1 MIYQVQHTTTYT
13 YPGTVSVCY
22 NVTYLRPRD
31 SAQQVCTGYE
41 LVVLPEP
48 DGYSHYVDFFGN
60 AVTFFAVQEPHR
72 MLAVTARSTVE
83 VTPRAALQCWRP
95 CNTFLNLPTSRVVR
109 ACDAMRRRH
118 SRLASHSSRRYSI
131 LLDASIPTSCMIPRL
146 PL

>member
-31 SAQQVCTGYE
+31 SARQVCTGYE

-48 DGYSHYVDFFGN
+48 DGYSHHVDFFGN

-72 MLAVTARSTVE
+72 TLTVSTRSTVE
-83 VTPRAALQCWRP
+83 VTPRAG
-95 CNTFLNLPTSRVVR
+95 LPADHTPAWETVR
-109 ACDAMRRRH
+109 DMLRHERSAAVLEACQYLFDSPH
-118 SRLASHSSRRYSI
+118 ITCSVRL
-131 LLDASIPTSCMIPRL
+131 
-146 PL
+146 